1 MLTIRFFSWTKV
13 LCATLA
19 ILFSFS
25 ALASYQVVD
34 SEGTK
39 TLNKIPKRVAVLN
52 WGVAEQVI
60 ELGITPV
67 AMSDVKGYQQWVV
80 KPAVPEGV
88 IDIGTRAEPNFE
100 LLAELKPDVIFIA
113 SPQKDLQKRL
123 EKIAPVL
130 YYQTFSEDH
139 NNAQAA
145 ITNFLRIGHVLDKE
159 KLAQEKLVQMKQK
172 IQQLKEQ
179 LDAAYPNGKPK
190 VTAFRFASTT
200 SVYLYGNNSI
210 PQYALKELGF
220 QNAMLQPTTQW
231 GVTQKRLTDL
241 KNIGNGIALYFLP
254 FPQQSQLNRSVIWNA
269 MPFVRDKKVASVS
282 STWSYGGAISIQYN
296 AEALASS
303 LLKLAGNG

>member
-1 MLTIRFFSWTKV
+1 MLTIRFLSWTKFF
-13 LCATLA
+13 CATLA

-52 WGVAEQVI
+52 WEVAEQVI

-67 AMSDVKGYQQWVV
+67 AMSDVKGYKQWVV

-88 IDIGTRAEPNFE
+88 IDIGTRDEPNFE
-100 LLAELKPDVIFIA
+100 LLAELKPDVIFIS
-113 SPQKDLQKRL
+113 SPQKDLKKRL

-130 YYQTFSEDH
+130 YYQSFSESH

-145 ITNFLRIGHVLDKE
+145 ITNFLRIGHVLNKE
-159 KLAQEKLVQMKQK
+159 KLAQEKLAQMKQT

-200 SVYLYGNNSI
+200 SVYLYGDNSI

-220 QNAMLQPTTQW
+220 LNAIPQPSTQW

-241 KNIGNGIALYFLP
+241 KNIGNGVALYFLP
-254 FPQQSQLNRSVIWNA
+254 FPQESQLNRSVIWNA
-269 MPFVRDKKVASVS
+269 MPFVKNKKVASVS
-282 STWSYGGAISIQYN
+282 STWSYGGAMSIQYN
-296 AEALASS
+296 AEALAKS
-303 LLKLAGNG
+303 LLKLAGNV